1 MLKKIIIKG
10 MSCSHCVNHVRQAL
24 SELKDSQKVEVNL
37 EQKYA
42 IVETSSNDEEIKE
55 KMPGRAISRAF
66 FIFPGRGIRYKF
78 SFAFHL
84 LQVQ

>member
-10 MSCSHCVNHVRQAL
+10 MSCSHCVNHVREAL

-55 KMPGRAISRAF
+55 KIEDQGYDVI
-66 FIFPGRGIRYKF
+66 
-78 SFAFHL
+78 
-84 LQVQ
+84 

>member
-10 MSCSHCVNHVRQAL
+10 MSCSHCVNHVREAL

-55 KMPGRAISRAF
+55 KIEDQGYDVISIEIGRASCRE
-66 FIFPGRGIRYKF
+66 R
-78 SFAFHL
+78 
-84 LQVQ
+84 V

>member
-10 MSCSHCVNHVRQAL
+10 MSCSHCVNHVREAL
-24 SELKDSQKVEVNL
+24 SELKDSEKVEVNL

-55 KMPGRAISRAF
+55 KIEDQGYDVIS
-66 FIFPGRGIRYKF
+66 IENI
-78 SFAFHL
+78 
-84 LQVQ
+84 

>member
-10 MSCSHCVNHVRQAL
+10 MSCSHCVNHVREAL

-42 IVETSSNDEEIKE
+42 IDETSYNDE
-55 KMPGRAISRAF
+55 
-66 FIFPGRGIRYKF
+66 
-78 SFAFHL
+78 
-84 LQVQ
+84 

>member
-10 MSCSHCVNHVRQAL
+10 MSCSHCVNHVREAL

-55 KMPGRAISRAF
+55 KIEDQGYDVISIEKIGRA
-66 FIFPGRGIRYKF
+66 
-78 SFAFHL
+78 H
-84 LQVQ
+84 V

>member
-10 MSCSHCVNHVRQAL
+10 MSCSHCVNHVKEAL

-37 EQKYA
+37 EQKYS

-55 KMPGRAISRAF
+55 KIEDQGYDVIS
-66 FIFPGRGIRYKF
+66 IENI
-78 SFAFHL
+78 
-84 LQVQ
+84 

>member
-10 MSCSHCVNHVRQAL
+10 MSCSHCVNHVREAL

-55 KMPGRAISRAF
+55 KIEYQGYDVIS
-66 FIFPGRGIRYKF
+66 IENI
-78 SFAFHL
+78 
-84 LQVQ
+84 

>member
-42 IVETSSNDEEIKE
+42 IVETYSNDEEIKE
-55 KMPGRAISRAF
+55 KIEDQGYDVIS
-66 FIFPGRGIRYKF
+66 IENI
-78 SFAFHL
+78 
-84 LQVQ
+84 

>member
-42 IVETSSNDEEIKE
+42 IVETSYNDEEIKE
-55 KMPGRAISRAF
+55 KIEDQGYDVIS
-66 FIFPGRGIRYKF
+66 IENI
-78 SFAFHL
+78 
-84 LQVQ
+84 

>member
-10 MSCSHCVNHVRQAL
+10 MSCSHCVNHVREAL
-24 SELKDSQKVEVNL
+24 SELKDSQKDEVNL

-55 KMPGRAISRAF
+55 KIEDQGYDVIS
-66 FIFPGRGIRYKF
+66 IENI
-78 SFAFHL
+78 
-84 LQVQ
+84 

>member
-10 MSCSHCVNHVRQAL
+10 LSCSHCVNHVREPL

-55 KMPGRAISRAF
+55 KIEDQGYDVIS
-66 FIFPGRGIRYKF
+66 IENI
-78 SFAFHL
+78 
-84 LQVQ
+84 

>member
-10 MSCSHCVNHVRQAL
+10 MSCSHCVNHVRVAL

-55 KMPGRAISRAF
+55 KIEDQGYDVIS
-66 FIFPGRGIRYKF
+66 IENI
-78 SFAFHL
+78 
-84 LQVQ
+84 

>member
-10 MSCSHCVNHVRQAL
+10 MSCSHCVNHVREAL

-55 KMPGRAISRAF
+55 KIEDQVYDVIS
-66 FIFPGRGIRYKF
+66 IENI
-78 SFAFHL
+78 
-84 LQVQ
+84 

>member
-10 MSCSHCVNHVRQAL
+10 MSCSHCVNHVREAL

-42 IVETSSNDEEIKE
+42 IVETSSNNDEIKE
-55 KMPGRAISRAF
+55 KIEDQGYDVIS
-66 FIFPGRGIRYKF
+66 IENI
-78 SFAFHL
+78 
-84 LQVQ
+84 

>member
-10 MSCSHCVNHVRQAL
+10 MSCSHCVNHVREAL

-55 KMPGRAISRAF
+55 KIEGQGYDVIS
-66 FIFPGRGIRYKF
+66 IENI
-78 SFAFHL
+78 
-84 LQVQ
+84 

>member
-10 MSCSHCVNHVRQAL
+10 MSCSHCVNHVREAL

-55 KMPGRAISRAF
+55 KIEDQGYDVIS
-66 FIFPGRGIRYKF
+66 IFNG
-78 SFAFHL
+78 
-84 LQVQ
+84 

>member
-10 MSCSHCVNHVRQAL
+10 MSCSHCVNHVREAL

-42 IVETSSNDEEIKE
+42 IVETSSHDEEIKE
-55 KMPGRAISRAF
+55 KIEDQGYDVIS
-66 FIFPGRGIRYKF
+66 IENI
-78 SFAFHL
+78 
-84 LQVQ
+84 

>member
-37 EQKYA
+37 EQKYV

-55 KMPGRAISRAF
+55 KIEDQGYDVIS
-66 FIFPGRGIRYKF
+66 IENI
-78 SFAFHL
+78 
-84 LQVQ
+84 

>member
-24 SELKDSQKVEVNL
+24 SELKDYQKVEVNL
-37 EQKYA
+37 EQKHA

-55 KMPGRAISRAF
+55 KIEDQGYDVIS
-66 FIFPGRGIRYKF
+66 IENI
-78 SFAFHL
+78 
-84 LQVQ
+84 

>member
-10 MSCSHCVNHVRQAL
+10 MSCSHCVNHVREAL
-24 SELKDSQKVEVNL
+24 SEFKDSQKVEVNL

-55 KMPGRAISRAF
+55 KIEDQGYDVIS
-66 FIFPGRGIRYKF
+66 IENI
-78 SFAFHL
+78 
-84 LQVQ
+84 

>member
-24 SELKDSQKVEVNL
+24 SELKDYQKVEVNL

-55 KMPGRAISRAF
+55 KIEDQGYDVIS
-66 FIFPGRGIRYKF
+66 IENI
-78 SFAFHL
+78 
-84 LQVQ
+84 

>member
-10 MSCSHCVNHVRQAL
+10 MSCSHCVNHVREAL

-37 EQKYA
+37 EQKSA

-55 KMPGRAISRAF
+55 KIEDQGYDVIS
-66 FIFPGRGIRYKF
+66 IENI
-78 SFAFHL
+78 
-84 LQVQ
+84 

>member
-10 MSCSHCVNHVRQAL
+10 LSCSHCVNHVREAL

-55 KMPGRAISRAF
+55 KIEDQGYDVISTEN
-66 FIFPGRGIRYKF
+66 I
-78 SFAFHL
+78 
-84 LQVQ
+84 

>member
-10 MSCSHCVNHVRQAL
+10 MSCSHCVNHVRQVL

-55 KMPGRAISRAF
+55 KIEDQGYDVIS
-66 FIFPGRGIRYKF
+66 IENI
-78 SFAFHL
+78 
-84 LQVQ
+84 

>member
-10 MSCSHCVNHVRQAL
+10 LSCSHCVNHVREAL

-55 KMPGRAISRAF
+55 KIEDQGYDVIS
-66 FIFPGRGIRYKF
+66 IENI
-78 SFAFHL
+78 
-84 LQVQ
+84 

>member
-24 SELKDSQKVEVNL
+24 SELKNSQKVEVNL

-55 KMPGRAISRAF
+55 KIEDQGYDVIS
-66 FIFPGRGIRYKF
+66 IENI
-78 SFAFHL
+78 
-84 LQVQ
+84 

>member
-10 MSCSHCVNHVRQAL
+10 MSCSHCVNHVREAL
-24 SELKDSQKVEVNL
+24 SELKDSHKVEVNL

-55 KMPGRAISRAF
+55 KIEDQGYDVIS
-66 FIFPGRGIRYKF
+66 IENI
-78 SFAFHL
+78 
-84 LQVQ
+84 

>member
-1 MLKKIIIKG
+1 MLKKIIIKL
-10 MSCSHCVNHVRQAL
+10 MSCSHCVNHVREAL

-55 KMPGRAISRAF
+55 KIEDQGYDVIS
-66 FIFPGRGIRYKF
+66 IENI
-78 SFAFHL
+78 
-84 LQVQ
+84 

>member
-10 MSCSHCVNHVRQAL
+10 MSCSHCVNHVREAL
-24 SELKDSQKVEVNL
+24 SELKDSKKVEVNL

-55 KMPGRAISRAF
+55 KIEDQGYDVIS
-66 FIFPGRGIRYKF
+66 IENI
-78 SFAFHL
+78 
-84 LQVQ
+84 

>member
-37 EQKYA
+37 EQKYE

-55 KMPGRAISRAF
+55 KIEDQGYDVIS
-66 FIFPGRGIRYKF
+66 IENI
-78 SFAFHL
+78 
-84 LQVQ
+84 

>member
-10 MSCSHCVNHVRQAL
+10 MSCSHCVNHVREAL

-37 EQKYA
+37 EKKYA

-55 KMPGRAISRAF
+55 KIEDQGYDVIS
-66 FIFPGRGIRYKF
+66 IENI
-78 SFAFHL
+78 
-84 LQVQ
+84 

>member
-10 MSCSHCVNHVRQAL
+10 MSCSHCVNHVREAL

-55 KMPGRAISRAF
+55 
-66 FIFPGRGIRYKF
+66 
-78 SFAFHL
+78 
-84 LQVQ
+84 

>member
-10 MSCSHCVNHVRQAL
+10 MSCSHCVNHVREAL

-55 KMPGRAISRAF
+55 KIEDQGYDVIS
-66 FIFPGRGIRYKF
+66 IKNI
-78 SFAFHL
+78 
-84 LQVQ
+84 

>member
-10 MSCSHCVNHVRQAL
+10 MRCSHCVNHVREAL

-55 KMPGRAISRAF
+55 KIEDQGYDVIS
-66 FIFPGRGIRYKF
+66 IENI
-78 SFAFHL
+78 
-84 LQVQ
+84 

>member
-10 MSCSHCVNHVRQAL
+10 MSCSHCVNHVREAL

-55 KMPGRAISRAF
+55 KIEDQGYNVIS
-66 FIFPGRGIRYKF
+66 IENI
-78 SFAFHL
+78 
-84 LQVQ
+84 